1 MYGWVNRGEGKW
13 NDRLA
18 GMEPGR
24 SEGGNGG
31 KTSPMLIKNACCVS
45 CNAPFIVSI
54 VLFFLSGAV
63 IRETV
68 IGGGKRRQGDRDH
81 RGSQDEGVDNIS
93 NQSEG

>member
-1 MYGWVNRGEGKW
+1 MYGWVNRREGEW

-24 SEGGNGG
+24 SEGGNGR
-31 KTSPMLIKNACCVS
+31 KMSPTLIENAHCIS
-45 CNAPFIVSI
+45 CNTPFIVGI
-54 VLFFLSGAV
+54 VLFFLSGVV

-68 IGGGKRRQGDRDH
+68 IGGGERRQGNRDH